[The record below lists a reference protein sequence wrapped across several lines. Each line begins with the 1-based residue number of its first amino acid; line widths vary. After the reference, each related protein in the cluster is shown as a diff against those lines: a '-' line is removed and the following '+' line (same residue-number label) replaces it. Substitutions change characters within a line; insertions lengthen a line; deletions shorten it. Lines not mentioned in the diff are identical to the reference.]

1 MKSLLLM
8 TLMVFISTNLM
19 ADSPIFLNS
28 LEDSQAMSKISQK
41 DLIVIFGSSS
51 CKYCE
56 ELKSDINSGDFD
68 SVLTNKIVC
77 YVELNENNKQIK
89 TSYKINI
96 IPDSR
101 FFVNDKQESKI
112 VGYEKSKYQNW
123 LKNIK

>member
-123 LKNIK
+123 LKNLK

>member
-1 MKSLLLM
+1 
-8 TLMVFISTNLM
+8 M

-123 LKNIK
+123 LKNLK

>member
-19 ADSPIFLNS
+19 ADSPVFLNS

-123 LKNIK
+123 LKNLK